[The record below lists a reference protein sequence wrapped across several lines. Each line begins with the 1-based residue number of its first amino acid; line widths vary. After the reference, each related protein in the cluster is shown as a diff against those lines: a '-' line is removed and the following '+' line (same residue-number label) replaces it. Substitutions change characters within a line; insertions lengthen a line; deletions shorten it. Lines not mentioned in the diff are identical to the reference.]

1 MKRFV
6 LAADT
11 DNVFRIVP
19 SVNVDGIFL
28 KVHSSAKL
36 DGIFMV
42 ARNMFMVF
50 NFKIW
55 QPQHAI
61 FTLHTEFMIIF
72 MNLLHSRLFW
82 CF

>member
-42 ARNMFMVF
+42 ARNIFMVF
-50 NFKIW
+50 YVKI
-55 QPQHAI
+55 
-61 FTLHTEFMIIF
+61 
-72 MNLLHSRLFW
+72 
-82 CF
+82 